1 MKGDW
6 SKSGTHYKGNTYR
19 FDELVDDTEIVE
31 SVESNK
37 TLKSFECLPVGMA
50 EIRTPGPEKIEFH
63 SDRQRHLLVDNS
75 SATQVDSAVV
85 TGVTTTFRI
94 NT

>member
-1 MKGDW
+1 
-6 SKSGTHYKGNTYR
+6 
-19 FDELVDDTEIVE
+19 
-31 SVESNK
+31 
-37 TLKSFECLPVGMA
+37 MA

-94 NT
+94 KTLRQRVLMAITINQVIQQVNLKSETL